1 MGQGAYGEVNLVKKK
16 DTDEQYAIKIIMKH
30 NKTGRANFMET
41 VFNERD
47 ILGHLKN
54 IPQIVKL
61 YAAFQDQ
68 ENLYFLLE
76 LGKNGS
82 LRSLIQNKREEL

>member
-1 MGQGAYGEVNLVKKK
+1 MAKKKQTGEVF
-16 DTDEQYAIKIIMKH
+16 AIKTIMKY
-30 NKTGRANFMET
+30 NKTGRTNFLDI

-47 ILGHLKN
+47 ILAMLKEV
-54 IPQIVKL
+54 PQIVKL

-68 ENLYFLLE
+68 QNLYFLLE

-82 LRSLIQNKREEL
+82 LR